1 MIIPGRRANS
11 AAVKRA
17 RRQAG
22 LTLSETMV
30 ASMVFSL
37 TVIGLVYCQMFG
49 MRQDQLVNS
58 KIGAAEL
65 ARMSFNDLANDVRA
79 AKIWQIGNGN
89 LSSFTGIPL
98 GTNQKGNAIKLS
110 MTTDT
115 NQYYLYYFDTNSRAL
130 FRGHSGSTAKTCLAQ
145 YLTNTM
151 YFQAQNYRGDVQ
163 TDLTHK
169 GVINVVMQFC
179 QYQYPIT
186 KVGPG
191 YFYDYYKIE
200 LRLTPHVPDGP

>member
-1 MIIPGRRANS
+1 MRMSPRSPRFAAARRW
-11 AAVKRA
+11 

-30 ASMVFSL
+30 ATGVFSL
-37 TVIGLVYCQMFG
+37 TVLGFVYCQMFG

-58 KIGAAEL
+58 KIGASEL
-65 ARMSFNDLANDVRA
+65 ARMSFNQLANDVRA
-79 AKIWQIGNGN
+79 AKIWQIGNGD
-89 LSSFTGIPL
+89 LTSFTGIPL
-98 GTNQKGNAIKLS
+98 GTSQRGNAVKLS

-115 NQYYLYYFDTNSRAL
+115 NQYYLYYFDTNAHLLYRS
-130 FRGHSGSTAKTCLAQ
+130 HSGSLAKTCLAQ
-145 YLTNTM
+145 FLTNTY
-151 YFQAQNYRGDVQ
+151 YFEAQNYRGEAQ

-169 GVINVVMQFC
+169 GVINVVMQFQ
-179 QYQYPIT
+179 QYQYPLT

>member
-1 MIIPGRRANS
+1 MIIDRSNRNTVGART
-11 AAVKRA
+11 

-22 LTLSETMV
+22 LTLTEMIV
-30 ASMVFSL
+30 ASAVFSL
-37 TVIGLVYCQMFG
+37 TVVGFVYCQMFG

-58 KIGAAEL
+58 KIGSAEL
-65 ARMSFNDLANDVRA
+65 GRLSFNDLATDIRA

-89 LSSFTGIPL
+89 LTSFTNIPL
-98 GTNQKGNAIKLS
+98 GTAQQGNALKLS
-110 MTTDT
+110 LTTDT
-115 NQYYLYYFDTNSRAL
+115 NKYYLYYFDTNACKL
-130 FRGHSGSTAKTCLAQ
+130 YRGHSGSTFGQCVAQ

-151 YFQAQNYRGDVQ
+151 YFRAENFKGDAQ

-169 GVINVVMQFC
+169 GVINVAMQFC

-191 YFYDYYKIE
+191 CYYDYYRME

>member
-1 MIIPGRRANS
+1 MIIARRNRNTVGA
-11 AAVKRA
+11 RT

-22 LTLSETMV
+22 LTLTEMIV
-30 ASMVFSL
+30 ASAVFSL
-37 TVIGLVYCQMFG
+37 TVVGFVYCQMFG

-58 KIGAAEL
+58 KIGSAEL
-65 ARMSFNDLANDVRA
+65 GRLSFNDLANDIRA

-89 LSSFTGIPL
+89 LYSFTNIPL
-98 GTNQKGNAIKLS
+98 GTAQKGNALKLS
-110 MTTDT
+110 LTTDT
-115 NQYYLYYFDTNSRAL
+115 NKYYLYYFDTNACKL
-130 FRGHSGSTAKTCLAQ
+130 YRGHSGSTFGQCVAQ
-145 YLTNTM
+145 NLTNTM
-151 YFQAQNYRGDVQ
+151 YFRAENYHGDAQ

-169 GVINVVMQFC
+169 GVINVAMQFC

-191 YFYDYYKIE
+191 CYYDYYRME

>member
-1 MIIPGRRANS
+1 MTAPKHSQVLGN
-11 AAVKRA
+11 RA

-22 LTLSETMV
+22 LTLVELVV
-30 ASMVFSL
+30 ASAVFSL
-37 TVIGLVYCQMFG
+37 TVVGLVYCQMFG

-58 KIGAAEL
+58 KIGAAEQ
-65 ARMSFNDLANDVRA
+65 ARLSFNDLATDIRA

-89 LSSFTGIPL
+89 LTTFTGIAK
-98 GTNQKGNAIKLS
+98 GSNQKGNALKISL
-110 MTTDT
+110 TTDT
-115 NQYYLYYFDTNSRAL
+115 NKYYLYYFDTNAAKL
-130 FRGHSGSTAKTCLAQ
+130 YRGHSGSTVKTCLAQ
-145 YLTNTM
+145 YLTNSM
-151 YFQAQNYRGDVQ
+151 FFQAQNYRGENQ

-191 YFYDYYKIE
+191 NFYDSYKME
-200 LRLTPHVPDGP
+200 LKLTPHVPDGP